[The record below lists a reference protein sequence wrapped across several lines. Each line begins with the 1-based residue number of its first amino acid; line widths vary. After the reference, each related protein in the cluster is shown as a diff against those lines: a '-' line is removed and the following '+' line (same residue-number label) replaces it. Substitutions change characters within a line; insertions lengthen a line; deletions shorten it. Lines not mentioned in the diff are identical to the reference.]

1 MTGVFLKINDVMT
14 ISVDS
19 QGTFAVRKGDYEK
32 AKGANG
38 QTGSLTEA
46 EMIDVV
52 SDWLEAK

>member
-1 MTGVFLKINDVMT
+1 MT

-19 QGTFAVRKGDYEK
+19 QGTFAIEKGDDYEK

-46 EMIDVV
+46 EMIDIVA
-52 SDWLEAK
+52 DWLAAE